1 MFDYIIIGSGPTG
14 LTLALYLA
22 KLKKKVLIVEK
33 ENTIGGI
40 HRVKRHNGL
49 FTEHGPRIY
58 LDNYVNFMKI
68 LNILG
73 TSFHQLF
80 TKYDFQITTIGG
92 KSIKNFS
99 FRELAIITY
108 KLFTINNINKKQ
120 SVLEFAKENN
130 FSEQAID
137 YMDRLCRLTD
147 GAGIKRYTLFE
158 FIQIINQN
166 SLNNVYIPKLPNDI
180 ALFKIWRLKLQQ
192 LGVKFLLNTTLIDMS
207 PKGRIITFAKFQ
219 NKEKS
224 FELKA
229 KNYILAIPPHPLI
242 QFLEKSNIKNAYG
255 NFETLKQW
263 AHNVRYLNYITVSF
277 HWNKQIKLPKIWGFP
292 SNEWGIVYVVLSD
305 YMKFK
310 HKDSKIVM
318 TVSIT
323 KHTKSS
329 YINKTP
335 HQCNEKELK
344 NEILRQLKDSFPNLQ
359 KPTHAILNQ
368 HTYKNKKWHHNDHA
382 FMLTKYGY
390 LDPFEKY
397 TNLYSCG
404 PHNGYS
410 TYAFTSLESAVVNA
424 IKLIHTIEPRAK
436 SKFPMKDSSSLR
448 QIILKIFILI
458 FAIIILYPVL
468 L

>member
-58 LDNYVNFMKI
+58 SDNYVNFMKI

-80 TKYDFQITTIGG
+80 AKYNFQISIIGG
-92 KSIKNFS
+92 KSIQNFS

-108 KLFTINNINKKQ
+108 KLFTVYNIDKKQ
-120 SVLEFAKENN
+120 TVLEFAKENN

-147 GAGIKRYTLFE
+147 GAGIQRYTLFE

-166 SLNNVYIPKLPNDI
+166 YLNNIYIPKLPNDI
-180 ALFKIWRLKLQQ
+180 SLLKIWRLKLQQ
-192 LGVKFLLNTTLIDMS
+192 LGVKFLLNTTLIDMN
-207 PKGRIITFAKFQ
+207 PKGKIITFAKFK
-219 NKEKS
+219 NKEKT
-224 FELKA
+224 FELNA
-229 KNYILAIPPHPLI
+229 DNYILAIPPHPLI
-242 QFLEKSNIKNAYG
+242 HFLEKSNIKDAYG
-255 NFETLKQW
+255 NFKELKQW
-263 AHNVRYLNYITVSF
+263 AYNVRYLNYITVSL
-277 HWNKQIKLPKIWGFP
+277 HWNKKFNLPKIWGFT
-292 SNEWGIVYVVLSD
+292 SNKWGIVYIVLSN

-335 HQCNEKELK
+335 NQCNEKELK
-344 NEILRQLKDSFPNLQ
+344 NEILRQLKYSFPNLP

-368 HTYKNKKWHHNDHA
+368 NTYKYKKWHRNDHA

-404 PHNGYS
+404 AHNGYS
-410 TYAFTSLESAVVNA
+410 DYAFTSLESAVTNA
-424 IKLIHTIEPRAK
+424 IKLLHTIEPMAK
-436 SKFPMKDSSSLR
+436 SKFPLKYSSSIS
-448 QIILKIFILI
+448 QIIIKILI
-458 FAIIILYPVL
+458 IIIAIVFLSPL
-468 L
+468 LR